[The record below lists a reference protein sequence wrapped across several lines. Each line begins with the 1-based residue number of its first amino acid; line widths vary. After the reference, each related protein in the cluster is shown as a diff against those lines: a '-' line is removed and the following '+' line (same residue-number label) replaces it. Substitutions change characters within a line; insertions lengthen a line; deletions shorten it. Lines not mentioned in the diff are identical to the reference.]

1 MRDTDHYAQILGL
14 KAPWQVAAVSVDAA
28 AGEVTVKVEAAAGT
42 VWACPT
48 CGKPTPGYDRRTRR
62 WGHLDTCRFKTI
74 LEADVPRLQC
84 SEHGV
89 LTIDVPWAEP
99 GSGFTSLFEALVID
113 WLKEASI
120 KAVATQLRL
129 SLGAIDG
136 VMTRAVKRGL
146 ARREVLEPRF
156 LSVDETSFQKRH
168 EYVTVVTDQG
178 GGRVLY
184 VADDRKAESLEGF
197 YEGLSEAQKEAVVG
211 VAMDMW
217 PAYVNTTKQHI
228 PGAAEKTAFDK
239 FHVAKYL
246 GEAVDKVRRQ
256 EHRALTQVGRD
267 DLKGTKF
274 DWLKNPANMT
284 RAQLQQFAELRDS
297 TLKTARAWAIK
308 ELAMA
313 LWHYKS
319 RTWAEKGWKGWLA
332 WAMRSRLEPV
342 KKAARTIKR
351 HLWGIINAVVLKLHN
366 GHAESMNS
374 RIQRIKRRACGLRS
388 RERFRNAIYR
398 HLGGLN
404 LYPTGVCGN

>member
-1 MRDTDHYAQILGL
+1 MRDTDLYAQILGL
-14 KAPWQVAAVSVDAA
+14 KAPWQVAAVSVDSV
-28 AGEVTVKVEAAAGT
+28 AGEVTVRVGAAAGT
-42 VWACPT
+42 VWNCPK
-48 CGKPTPGYDRRTRR
+48 CGKPAPGYDHRTRR
-62 WGHLDTCRFKTI
+62 WRHLDTCQFKTI

-84 SEHGV
+84 AEHGV

-129 SLGAIDG
+129 SWNAIDG

-146 ARREVLEPRF
+146 ARRDAIAPRY

-168 EYVTVVTDQG
+168 EYVTVVTDQE

-184 VADDRKAESLEGF
+184 VADDRKTESLEGF
-197 YEGLSEAQKEAVVG
+197 YESLSEAQKEAVEG
-211 VAMDMW
+211 IAMDMW
-217 PAYVNTTKQHI
+217 PAYINTTKKHI
-228 PGAAEKTAFDK
+228 PGAAEKIAFDK

-256 EHRALTQVGRD
+256 EHRALLQLGRE
-267 DLKGTKF
+267 DLKGTKY
-274 DWLKNPANMT
+274 DWLMNPDNMT
-284 RAQLQQFAELRDS
+284 RAQRKQFAVLRDS

-308 ELAMA
+308 ELAMG
-313 LWHYKS
+313 LWHYRS
-319 RTWAEKGWKGWLA
+319 RTWAEKGWESWLA

-342 KKAARTIKR
+342 KSAAKTIKR

-374 RIQRIKRRACGLRS
+374 RIQRIKRRACGFRS
-388 RERFRNAIYR
+388 RERFRKIASVK
-398 HLGGLN
+398 L
-404 LYPTGVCGN
+404 V